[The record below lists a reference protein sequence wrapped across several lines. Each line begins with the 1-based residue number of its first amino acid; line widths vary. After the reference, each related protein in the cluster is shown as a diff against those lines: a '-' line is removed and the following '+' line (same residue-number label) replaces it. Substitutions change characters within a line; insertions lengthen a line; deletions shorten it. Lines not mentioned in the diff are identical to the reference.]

1 MRKQRTLAPILIL
14 VLFLA
19 GQGITAAAPGYTP
32 GPEVEKALSRA
43 TEYLYHIQN
52 TDGGFPASPGGPSS
66 SQVTA
71 WVVMALAAVGEEPTG
86 AGWSR
91 RGTSPVEYLMEKD
104 SLASTADYART
115 LLALAAVGEGKSEK
129 GEELAR
135 ELAGRQQKNGRL
147 GLAGPGEEG
156 LINYHMWSMLALA
169 AVGQEPPFREKALEW
184 LKEQQN
190 EDGGFSWYAGGP
202 SDPDDTAVA
211 IQALLAQGEEVSSAS
226 LVRALAYLDQCQE
239 KDGGFRWEGPRS
251 NLATS
256 AWVLQA
262 LLAAGENPQGARWQ
276 VEGKDVVDFLLAKQ
290 NRDGSFLW
298 QEGISSSPV
307 QMTAY
312 GIMALAGKYFPLV
325 GGVGNEKGTFSDLP
339 PTHWAY
345 LPLEKLAAAGIF
357 NGYPDG
363 TIRPE
368 KQVTRAEF
376 ATLLVRALDLE
387 VRGDDASLSF
397 TDVPPDH
404 WAREAIA
411 TAAAAGFIRGR
422 SDTVFDPKSSITG
435 GEVMAMLVKALPQK
449 EQAPGAAGPHWYS
462 QPVAVAEEN
471 ALLYPGFDPV
481 QRASR
486 GQCAYSLAKLLAVLG
501 KM

>member
-1 MRKQRTLAPILIL
+1 M
-14 VLFLA
+14 
-19 GQGITAAAPGYTP
+19 
-32 GPEVEKALSRA
+32 
-43 TEYLYHIQN
+43 
-52 TDGGFPASPGGPSS
+52 
-66 SQVTA
+66 
-71 WVVMALAAVGEEPTG
+71 
-86 AGWSR
+86 
-91 RGTSPVEYLMEKD
+91 
-104 SLASTADYART
+104 
-115 LLALAAVGEGKSEK
+115 
-129 GEELAR
+129 
-135 ELAGRQQKNGRL
+135 
-147 GLAGPGEEG
+147 
-156 LINYHMWSMLALA
+156 
-169 AVGQEPPFREKALEW
+169 
-184 LKEQQN
+184 
-190 EDGGFSWYAGGP
+190 
-202 SDPDDTAVA
+202 
-211 IQALLAQGEEVSSAS
+211 
-226 LVRALAYLDQCQE
+226 
-239 KDGGFRWEGPRS
+239 
-251 NLATS
+251 
-256 AWVLQA
+256 
-262 LLAAGENPQGARWQ
+262 
-276 VEGKDVVDFLLAKQ
+276 EGKDVVDFLLAKQ

-422 SDTVFDPKSSITG
+422 SDTVFDPESSITG
-435 GEVMAMLVKALPQK
+435 GEVMAMLGKAMPQK
-449 EQAPGAAGPHWYS
+449 EQVPGAAGPYWYS

-481 QRASR
+481 QRASWGNAPTVWR
-486 GQCAYSLAKLLAVLG
+486 LLALVGKSSLRFQTVKGDGLCCIAFFLLALGVLLALG
-501 KM
+501 LVSTWPFCRQLGLVRHRDFGLGPGRLLAPL